1 MEITEKNTN
10 FKELDVEKLCESVIF
25 WKTHHL
31 KISQLIYIS
40 NHLTNIS
47 LKKKNFSFKDF
58 VSKCEQTAVSC

>member
-47 LKKKNFSFKDF
+47 LKKKKLFLQGFR
-58 VSKCEQTAVSC
+58 